1 MEALMDIPTHL
12 NHRPIIKWENYDEVD
27 GRFNNDTDAQ
37 GLSVGLAQ
45 WNSPNEDKPDIS
57 VKVWRHTG
65 EKWSRQSE
73 EIPVHRLVDMTRL
86 LCAALMYA
94 EKGVLLSE
102 EFFSITSS
110 QDNFLLGKL
119 KKGLEKEKERNYLE
133 FSLLRLTEV
142 LEQLGY
148 FKKLE
153 KQKKQEE
160 PVLVSPYKQK

>member
-12 NHRPIIKWENYDEVD
+12 NHRPIIKWENYDKVD
-27 GRFNNDTDAQ
+27 GHYFKSTDAK

-45 WNSPNEDKPDIS
+45 WNSPNEEKPDIS

-73 EIPVHRLVDMTRL
+73 EIPVHRLVDMTSL
-86 LCAALMYA
+86 LCSALMYA

-110 QDNFLLGKL
+110 QDDFLLGEL
-119 KKGLEKEKERNYLE
+119 KKGLKNEEKQKYLE
-133 FSLLRLTEV
+133 FSLLRLTKI

-153 KQKKQEE
+153 KQEGSK
-160 PVLVSPYKQK
+160 PLSPYRQE